1 MKKKKLFLIILLI
14 AVAFMAYAAVL
25 PKIFKF
31 DKKNALNEW
40 QEKIFKNRVL
50 YTVEPGKGTGQLLAK
65 SNNASSGLYYK
76 IRFDPKRYPM
86 ISWKWK
92 VIKFPEKTASQKNAL
107 GAREESVWDKILTA
121 LHLKPKPEPEKAQK
135 PENGKNTREGW
146 LEKDDYA
153 ARVYIIFPS
162 WFFPNTKCIEY
173 IWSEDLPAGKII
185 TSPYFSNIKL
195 IVVRSGK
202 IDGDGWS
209 FEERNI
215 YDDYKRA
222 FGTKPSSV
230 GAIALMT
237 DTDNTMS
244 TAEALYADIK
254 VGYQK

>member
-1 MKKKKLFLIILLI
+1 MLI
-14 AVAFMAYAAVL
+14 AVAFIAYAAVL

-50 YTVEPGKGTGQLLAK
+50 YTVEPDKGTGQLLAK

-92 VIKFPEKTASQKNAL
+92 VIKFPEKTVSQKNAL
-107 GAREESVWDKILTA
+107 GVREESVWGKILTA

-135 PENGKNTREGW
+135 PENGKSAKEGW

-173 IWSEDLPAGKII
+173 IWSEDLPAGEII

-202 IDGDGWS
+202 NNNDEWVP
-209 FEERNI
+209 EERNI
-215 YDDYKRA
+215 YEDYRRA
-222 FGTKPSSV
+222 FGVNPSVV

-244 TAEALYADIK
+244 SAEALYTDIK